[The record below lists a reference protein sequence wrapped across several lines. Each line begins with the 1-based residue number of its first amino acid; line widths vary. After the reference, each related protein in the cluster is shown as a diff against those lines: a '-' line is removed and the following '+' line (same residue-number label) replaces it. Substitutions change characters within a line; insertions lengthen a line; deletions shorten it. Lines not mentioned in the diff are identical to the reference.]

1 MHNGK
6 RRSGSHSELWGPG
19 RLASAPRSPGFR
31 AQVAWLQRPAL
42 RILAVDLGHVTWL
55 LCAGSCS
62 SVSGVTDSPGLT
74 VVEKVTWL
82 DAVKRSAQR
91 LAQGECEPPACR
103 LSTFPFLVIFFSF

>member
-1 MHNGK
+1 MRNEK

-19 RLASAPRSPGFR
+19 RLASAPSAVLPGC
-31 AQVAWLQRPAL
+31 
-42 RILAVDLGHVTWL
+42 VDLGHVTWL

-62 SVSGVTDSPGLT
+62 SVSGVADSRGLT
-74 VVEKVTWL
+74 VVETVTWL